1 MKKHID
7 FYLLG
12 VVGTLLILGF
22 LFLSTLSATASY
34 KDFGTTTYYTF
45 HQLKSFIP
53 ALILAVIAFFIPL
66 NFVKKIAPWLL
77 LLTFI
82 LLLVVAFFGSNF
94 WGAQRWIVL
103 FGIVLQPSEILKLT
117 SVLYLSAWLANR
129 MHDNKTKNV
138 LDMAKGGFTNFLK
151 LYLPFTVLLGIISII
166 MIKQRDLSTLGII
179 GLTLVVLY
187 FSAKTPFWHT
197 VLTVLGGI
205 AGLFVF
211 IKFEPYR
218 WARFS
223 VFLHPETDPQGIG
236 WQISQ
241 SLIAI
246 GSGGFFGKGVGMS
259 SQKFGFLPQSMTDSI
274 FPIIGEETGIIGCT
288 ILIALFLFFLWRGI
302 KTARSTNDKF
312 SQLVALGITFWI
324 VFQAFI
330 NISSSIGMWPLAGIP
345 LPFFSY
351 GGSHL
356 LTEMAGI
363 GLLLNIS
370 KNA

>member
-7 FYLLG
+7 YNLLA
-12 VVGTLLILGF
+12 VVGILLILGF

-34 KDFGTTTYYTF
+34 KSFNNTTFYLF

-53 ALILAVIAFFIPL
+53 ALILAIITFFLPL
-66 NFVKKIAPWLL
+66 SLIRKSAPYLL
-77 LLTFI
+77 LATFI
-82 LLLVVAFFGSNF
+82 LLIIVAVSGANY
-94 WGAQRWIVL
+94 WGAQRWIVI

-117 SVLYLSAWLANR
+117 SILYLSSWLANR
-129 MHDNKTKNV
+129 MRDDKENNLMEITRGVYYN
-138 LDMAKGGFTNFLK
+138 LLN
-151 LYLPFTVLLGIISII
+151 LYLPFVILLGVISAI
-166 MIKQRDLSTLGII
+166 MIKQSDLSTLGII

-187 FSAKTPFWHT
+187 FSAKTPLWHT
-197 VLTVLGGI
+197 IVTVVGGI
-205 AGLFVF
+205 AGVALF

-218 WARFS
+218 WERFS
-223 VFLHPETDPQGIG
+223 VFLHPDRDPTGAG
-236 WQISQ
+236 WQITQ
-241 SLIAI
+241 SIIAI
-246 GSGGFFGKGVGMS
+246 GSGGFLGKGIGMS

-274 FPIIGEETGIIGCT
+274 FPVIAEETGIIGCI
-288 ILIALFLFFLWRGI
+288 ILIGLFLYFFWRGI
-302 KTARSTNDKF
+302 KIARSTKDKF
-312 SQLVALGITFWI
+312 AQLVALGVTFWI
-324 VFQAFI
+324 VLQTFI
-330 NISSSIGMWPLAGIP
+330 NIASSVGMWPLAGIP